1 MAGTTLGT
9 NKRVITMKSVLSL
22 LAFCSL
28 VCSSAS
34 ALDIAA
40 LERAMASPDR
50 PAADKE
56 RDASR
61 QAPAVL
67 DFLGLEAGMTVLDI
81 NASGGWYTEVLSYAV
96 GPNGKVLMQNR
107 PGGRAAE
114 AATARATRLA
124 NVDEWL
130 TPISEIPANS
140 VDFSITALNFH
151 DFHNSNPAAAQG
163 ILGQV
168 MGALKPGGILGVID
182 HEGTPGADNATLHR
196 IAFDEAVKAILQS
209 GFVLAGSSEVLD
221 NEADDHS
228 VGPFD
233 PSLGRNTDRIVLK
246 FVKL

>member
-1 MAGTTLGT
+1 
-9 NKRVITMKSVLSL
+9 MKSVLSL
-22 LAFCSL
+22 LAVCSL
-28 VCSSAS
+28 ICSSAQ

-40 LERAMASPDR
+40 LERAMANPDR

-81 NASGGWYTEVLSYAV
+81 NASGGWYTEVLALAV
-96 GPNGKVLMQNR
+96 GPNGQVLMQNR
-107 PGGRAAE
+107 PGGRSAE
-114 AATARATRLA
+114 AATARAGRLE

-130 TPISEIPANS
+130 TDMSEIPANS
-140 VDFSITALNFH
+140 VDFAITALNFH

-163 ILGQV
+163 ILSQV
-168 MGALKPGGILGVID
+168 MAALKPGGILGVID
-182 HEGTPGADNATLHR
+182 HEGTPGADNASLHR
-196 IAFDEAVKAILQS
+196 IAFDEAVKAVLAS
-209 GFVLAGSSEVLD
+209 GFVLAGASDVLD
-221 NEADDHS
+221 NEADDHT

-246 FVKL
+246 FMKL